1 MAALA
6 ASLANDGP
14 AKSGNP
20 WPRLTAPYWLA
31 NRLISVNTEVPK
43 LRTRG
48 EATSRVRRADLS
60 AAHPSLELPDFR
72 SETDLRP
79 TSPRGTFIFSLRL
92 RPVLTKYRTQRV
104 ANLAERCSGAQ
115 RVSHRRQKV
124 SSRIGR

>member
-20 WPRLTAPYWLA
+20 WPRLTAPCVLA
-31 NRLISVNTEVPK
+31 NRLISVNTEVAK

-48 EATSRVRRADLS
+48 EATSRVRRAGLW
-60 AAHPSLELPDFR
+60 AALPSLEISAFR
-72 SETDLRP
+72 TETELRP
-79 TSPRGTFIFSLRL
+79 TSPRVTCGISLRL

-104 ANLAERCSGAQ
+104 GN
-115 RVSHRRQKV
+115 
-124 SSRIGR
+124 